1 MPYTLQYNKLV
12 EREEAISKTN
22 VLPRNLYRISTY
34 KYADGVR
41 KNLGGMDSAVVFV
54 FGKSKDTLFCI
65 KANDVRPEKFF
76 SWLKTLALKKPI
88 DFDNIKTLDEA
99 LILSDKEGKSIYN
112 SYIKGK
118 EIYNSKPCPYR
129 TYTVKGIGNIKQI
142 FIQKSVIKEQL
153 SQS

>member
-22 VLPRNLYRISTY
+22 ILPRNLYRISTY

-41 KNLGGMDSAVVFV
+41 KNLGGMDSAIVFV
-54 FGKSKDTLFCI
+54 FGKTQDTLFCI

-76 SWLKTLALKKPI
+76 AWLKTLKLNKPI
-88 DFDNIKTLDEA
+88 DLDNIKTLDEA
-99 LILSDKEGKSIYN
+99 LVLSDKEGKGIYN

-118 EIYNSKPCPYR
+118 EIYNVKPCPYR
-129 TYTVKGIGNIKQI
+129 TYTIKGIGNIKQI
-142 FIQKSVIKEQL
+142 FIQKSVIKEHL